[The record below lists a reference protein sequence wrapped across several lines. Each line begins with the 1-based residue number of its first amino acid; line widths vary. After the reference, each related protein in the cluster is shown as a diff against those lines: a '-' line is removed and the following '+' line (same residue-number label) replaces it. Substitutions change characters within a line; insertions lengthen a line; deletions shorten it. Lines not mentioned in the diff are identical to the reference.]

1 MISSFKVTLLNP
13 SELTTNHWQAWARIA
28 NLGAGIK
35 SPYANPAYI
44 QMIAPEVPQAMI
56 ARFSQTYEHGERVCG
71 YLAYQMRGGVL
82 QPLGT
87 PLTDYMNLT
96 LINGEDQPMPPA
108 QILSALKALLLAT
121 KANQFEAVG
130 LLGLIEPNYDTLLN
144 ETPAEEGLNAQTR
157 RVADLRMGFDTWY
170 ATQDNAHG
178 KYFKNLRRCQR
189 NLKRDLPNA
198 VYEWRRADK
207 ELLEWVI
214 QRKRNQYA
222 KSHYHDIFAC
232 GWTKDLLM
240 ALASSENEE
249 MVLTAGV
256 LSLDGRII
264 AAEIAL
270 QSNDYLHLWYP
281 AYDEALARHSLGIVL
296 VFEMIKD
303 AAARGV
309 KFVDFGTGSEAYKI
323 PFTSPI
329 NDCARLILKS
339 PKQSLFD
346 LSTEVC
352 AELITSLNPPKL
364 KPWRTAVSERLMSI
378 RGCETKKLGRLKA
391 MICLWDRFVE
401 KLFRRLRRSLTTS
414 S

>member
-1 MISSFKVTLLNP
+1 
-13 SELTTNHWQAWARIA
+13 
-28 NLGAGIK
+28 
-35 SPYANPAYI
+35 
-44 QMIAPEVPQAMI
+44 
-56 ARFSQTYEHGERVCG
+56 
-71 YLAYQMRGGVL
+71 
-82 QPLGT
+82 
-87 PLTDYMNLT
+87 
-96 LINGEDQPMPPA
+96 
-108 QILSALKALLLAT
+108 
-121 KANQFEAVG
+121 
-130 LLGLIEPNYDTLLN
+130 
-144 ETPAEEGLNAQTR
+144 
-157 RVADLRMGFDTWY
+157 
-170 ATQDNAHG
+170 
-178 KYFKNLRRCQR
+178 
-189 NLKRDLPNA
+189 
-198 VYEWRRADK
+198 
-207 ELLEWVI
+207 
-214 QRKRNQYA
+214 
-222 KSHYHDIFAC
+222 
-232 GWTKDLLM
+232 M

-401 KLFRRLRRSLTTS
+401 KLFSRLRRSLTTS